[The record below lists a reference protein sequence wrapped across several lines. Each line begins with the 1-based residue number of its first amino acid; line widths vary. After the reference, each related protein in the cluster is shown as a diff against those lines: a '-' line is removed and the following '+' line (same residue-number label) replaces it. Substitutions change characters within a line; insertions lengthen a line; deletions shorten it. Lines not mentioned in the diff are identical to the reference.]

1 MHGFDDK
8 GLGFDDESLEH
19 FITDIWRADGY
30 GKEGLPRPIS
40 AFTSCPPWEL
50 EPKWICAVAR
60 GEEETATCAQV
71 LVGGHR
77 EHFSVCAFS
86 RKGRQ
91 GSDWDGLMEGEE
103 RSGRGSKGVGET
115 EFCSKV
121 RVWAGSAL
129 AVAVP
134 CP

>member
-1 MHGFDDK
+1 MGTGRRVCQDPFLPSLLVHRGSWSPNGFV
-8 GLGFDDESLEH
+8 LF
-19 FITDIWRADGY
+19 
-30 GKEGLPRPIS
+30 
-40 AFTSCPPWEL
+40 
-50 EPKWICAVAR
+50 AR
-60 GEEETATCAQV
+60 GEEETAACAQV

-115 EFCSKV
+115 EFCSNV